1 MKNCRLKWPGAV
13 AAALILV
20 AGLQLHAATVLVS
33 SDIGTDTTWVNTN
46 EYVLTTAIFVTN
58 AATLTIQPGTVVRGY
73 RDGTVIIGTNPPAPG
88 TLIISRGSK
97 LIAKG
102 TPTQPIVMTTT
113 NDNTYLGPNPTSM
126 TGSPPWNVANNNR
139 GRQWG
144 GLILLGRTYLAYEDV
159 PGPTGTRFVQI
170 EGLQPYGFKS
180 EYGGND
186 DDDNSGELE
195 FISIRYG
202 GFVIGANNEVN
213 GLTMGAVGRNTK
225 IRHIEVMNNVDDA
238 FEWFGG
244 TVDCK
249 YLLAWNCTD
258 DQFDWDEGYRGRL
271 QFLMAIHGAIT
282 IGPSSPEVSDRG
294 FECDGANV
302 DNAAMPHSCPTIYN
316 ATIIGLGRNSTNLR
330 NSLCHM
336 RDASAG
342 RIYNSMFLDFGGA
355 AGIIQG
361 SVTEA
366 IPSSA
371 RFTLSNY
378 YNSAYYTHTVEAG
391 ARMLE
396 WKNNL
401 WWNFTSNF
409 FVGAVRGS
417 TNQMTPYVEAAYRGE
432 PHLAYPA
439 FSDVTLSN
447 IYLGH
452 TGAYP
457 FGSPTNLPIA
467 ELIRSAHTNFGSGV
481 SNVIGGRTYFPVE
494 YVDPRAKTNYLNVG
508 KLPPSDGF
516 FTPVQ
521 MLGAFG
527 TRNWAKWTLA
537 SYLGVLDAGPTFSD
551 YSSFDDNFALSGIS
565 HTVPPFA
572 PMAVVSFPTVAG
584 QLYQVER
591 AATPFG
597 PWTNLGTLAGS
608 GGIDAFPDMSP
619 LPGEAYYRLVTALTP

>member
-1 MKNCRLKWPGAV
+1 MNSLLARLTKAAVV
-13 AAALILV
+13 AAALITLGSR
-20 AGLQLHAATVLVS
+20 ADAATIMINT
-33 SDIGTDTTWVNTN
+33 DISTDTTWVNTN
-46 EYVLTTAIFVTN
+46 EYVLQTAVFVTN
-58 AATLTIQPGTVVRGY
+58 GATLTIQPGTVVRGF
-73 RDGTVIIGTNPPAPG
+73 RDGTVVIGTNPVAPG
-88 TLIISRGSK
+88 VLIISRGSK

-113 NDNTYLGPNPTSM
+113 NDNTYLGPNPLSM
-126 TGSPPWNVANNNR
+126 TGSPPWNVANNSR
-139 GRQWG
+139 ARQWG
-144 GLILLGRTYLAYEDV
+144 GLILLGRTYVAYQDV

-170 EGLQPYGFKS
+170 EGLQPYGDKS

-202 GFVIGANNEVN
+202 GYVIGANNEVN

-225 IRHIEVMNNVDDA
+225 IRHIEVANNVDDA

-244 TVDCK
+244 TVDGK
-249 YLLAWNCTD
+249 YLFAWNCTD

-271 QFLMAIHGAIT
+271 QFLMAIHGVIT
-282 IGPSSPEVSDRG
+282 IGPSAPEVSDRG

-302 DNAAMPHSCPTIYN
+302 DNAAMPQSCPTIYN
-316 ATIIGLGRNSTNLR
+316 STIIGLGRHTTNLR
-330 NSLCHM
+330 NSLLHM

-355 AGIIQG
+355 AGLIQG

-371 RFTLSNY
+371 RFTISNY
-378 YNSAYYTHTVEAG
+378 YNSAYYTHTVEPG
-391 ARMLE
+391 SKMLE
-396 WKNNL
+396 FQNNL
-401 WWNFTSNF
+401 WWNFASNF
-409 FVGAVRGS
+409 FVGALRGS
-417 TNQMTPYVEAAYRGE
+417 TTQMTPYVEAAYRPE
-432 PHLAYPA
+432 PHMPYPA
-439 FSDVTLSN
+439 FTDLSLSN
-447 IYLGH
+447 TYLGY
-452 TGAYP
+452 TGPYP
-457 FGSPTNLPIA
+457 FADATNLPITA
-467 ELIRSAHTNFGSGV
+467 LIRSCHPFGSGV

-494 YVDPRAKTNYLNVG
+494 YVDPRPKTNYLNVG

-516 FTPVQ
+516 FTPVR

-527 TRNWAKWTLA
+527 SRNWAQWTLA
-537 SYLGVLDAGPTFSD
+537 AYLGVLDAGPTFAD
-551 YSSFDDNFALSGIS
+551 YSSFDDNLALSGIN

-572 PMAVVSFPTVAG
+572 PMAIVSFPTAAG
-584 QLYQVER
+584 QLYGVER

-597 PWTNLGTLAGS
+597 PWTNIGTLAGT
-608 GGIDAFPDMSP
+608 GGIVNHPDMAP